1 MKIRIKI
8 SWKAGDISAIL
19 NNTPTTEALIKSLPI
34 ESYANTWGDEVY
46 FSVPVSV
53 PLEKDAKQVV
63 DPGAICFW
71 VEGNSLALPF
81 GPTPISEDNECRL
94 ATACNILGKI
104 EKEPRILSSI
114 QSGDQ
119 IKIEKEIFK
128 IVLDKI
134 NIN

>member
-81 GPTPISEDNECRL
+81 GPTPISEGNECRL
-94 ATACNILGKI
+94 STACNILGKI

-119 IKIEKEIFK
+119 IKIEKEI
-128 IVLDKI
+128 V
-134 NIN
+134 

>member
-71 VEGNSLALPF
+71 VEGTSLALPF

-119 IKIEKEIFK
+119 IKIEKEI
-128 IVLDKI
+128 V
-134 NIN
+134 

>member
-119 IKIEKEIFK
+119 IKIEKEI
-128 IVLDKI
+128 V
-134 NIN
+134 

>member
-8 SWKAGDISAIL
+8 SWKGGDISAIL
-19 NNTPTTEALIKSLPI
+19 NNTPTTQALIKALPI

-81 GPTPISEDNECRL
+81 GPTPISEGNECRL

-104 EKEPRILSSI
+104 EKEPGILSSI
-114 QSGDQ
+114 QSGDL
-119 IKIEKEIFK
+119 IKIED
-128 IVLDKI
+128 VV
-134 NIN
+134 